1 MFEKVQD
8 NGGSCGALFIDLS
21 KILDCIVRD
30 ILLAKL
36 RVYGSG
42 YNSLTPIKRFLSGR
56 RFKAKVDSSYCLY
69 LYFLVGV
76 TSRINLGSFAF

>member
-36 RVYGSG
+36 RAYGSG
-42 YNSLTPIKRFLSGR
+42 YNSL
-56 RFKAKVDSSYCLY
+56 
-69 LYFLVGV
+69 
-76 TSRINLGSFAF
+76 